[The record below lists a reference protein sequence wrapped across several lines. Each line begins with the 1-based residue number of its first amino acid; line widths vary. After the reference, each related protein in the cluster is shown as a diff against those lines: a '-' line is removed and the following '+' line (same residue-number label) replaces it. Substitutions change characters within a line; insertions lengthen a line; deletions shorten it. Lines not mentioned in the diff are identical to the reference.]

1 MKLYNIQPVEY
12 DFFYLAECI
21 CVSSTLLCESIVPSF
36 LLLTSFQLCG
46 YTTVLSIHKL
56 IDRLF
61 LVGGIMKKVTTT
73 IHILIFVEA

>member
-21 CVSSTLLCESIVPSF
+21 CVSSTLLCF
-36 LLLTSFQLCG
+36 FLLLLTSFQLCG

-73 IHILIFVEA
+73 IHILIYVEA